1 MTNLSIF
8 YVVFISQI
16 LLLSLYFPAKIMQR
30 MRMIQE
36 KYPASTHPKLYPKS
50 SHFYKNSTRLFGL
63 FNTLIFITGWVI
75 LYFINE
81 GSLVGEKGINPMLP
95 WGYFMIQMMPTFI
108 LEIFGFRM
116 SKLMKQADT
125 RTKKSAQLAPRN
137 LFQYISPALL
147 AAVIIAY
154 LGFVIFAY
162 ALEGFKFELG
172 SKAFI
177 VSMVLLLGYLFFF
190 SMTAWLIYGKKL
202 DPYQSH
208 EDRIKT
214 VSLVIKTYCFTLIA
228 CAFFLGFAVAVGSFN
243 LKFLMPS
250 AMSFFLQFIAVLSTG
265 FMLHKNRIEDIDFD
279 VYKAD
284 YSIK

>member
-1 MTNLSIF
+1 
-8 YVVFISQI
+8 
-16 LLLSLYFPAKIMQR
+16 

-108 LEIFGFRM
+108 LEIFGFRL

>member
-1 MTNLSIF
+1 
-8 YVVFISQI
+8 
-16 LLLSLYFPAKIMQR
+16 
-30 MRMIQE
+30 MRLIQE

-50 SHFYKNSTRLFGL
+50 NNFYKNSTRFFGL
-63 FNTLIFITGWVI
+63 FNALIFITGWII

-81 GSLVGEKGINPMLP
+81 GALVGETGINPMLP
-95 WGYFMIQMMPTFI
+95 WAYFMIQMMPMFI

-125 RTKKSAQLAPRN
+125 RTIKSAKLAPRN
-137 LFQYISPALL
+137 LFQFISPALL
-147 AAVIIAY
+147 AVVVIAY
-154 LGFVIFAY
+154 IGLVIFAY
-162 ALEGFKFELG
+162 ALEGFEFELG
-172 SKAFI
+172 SKAFT
-177 VSMVLLLGYLFFF
+177 VSIALLLGYLFFF
-190 SMTAWLIYGKKL
+190 GMIAWLIYGKKL

-214 VSLVIKTYCFTLIA
+214 VSLVIKTYCFTMIA
-228 CAFFLGFAVAVGSFN
+228 CAFFLGFAVAVSTFN
-243 LKFLMPS
+243 LKSLMPT

-265 FMLHKNRIEDIDFD
+265 FMLHKSRLEDIDFD